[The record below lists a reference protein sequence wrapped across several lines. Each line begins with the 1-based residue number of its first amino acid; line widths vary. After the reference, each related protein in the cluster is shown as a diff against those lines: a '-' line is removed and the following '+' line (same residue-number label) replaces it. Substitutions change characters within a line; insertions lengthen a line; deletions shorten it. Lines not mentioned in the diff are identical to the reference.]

1 MAEKQQK
8 GVAAMEWLGTEGQR
22 IGEWI
27 ETILWAATW
36 LAILVGLM
44 YEVGRRMVVHA
55 MGAVGCLLARSAGRA
70 GRHLLHLPVAVAIL
84 ALGLP
89 SVAVAGQGWWWGSP
103 INPGFDRNTVIQVT
117 GTATQV
123 DIVTRG
129 GPSTLRLETSG
140 ETFTVMLGPGWYLAE
155 LHADIRS
162 GDILTVEGSKMMD
175 RWGQLHLAAARI
187 ANQRTGTVLELR
199 DETGRPRWMGGGP
212 SGRLEP

>member
-1 MAEKQQK
+1 MVAELVMF
-8 GVAAMEWLGTEGQR
+8 GTLIEWLIWGVICVLLLFGLLLR
-22 IGEWI
+22 IGEAIGHVLSW
-27 ETILWAATW
+27 LWRQPSHAHLPHPHVATFLLAGSLAGVMLGVPAAT
-36 LAILVGLM
+36 A
-44 YEVGRRMVVHA
+44 A
-55 MGAVGCLLARSAGRA
+55 
-70 GRHLLHLPVAVAIL
+70 
-84 ALGLP
+84 
-89 SVAVAGQGWWWGSP
+89 QGWWWGSP
-103 INPGFDRNTVIQVT
+103 INPGYDRNTVIQVI
-117 GTATQV
+117 GTVTQV
-123 DIVTRG
+123 NIVPRG

-162 GDILTVEGSKMMD
+162 GDILTVKGSKMMD

>member
-1 MAEKQQK
+1 MESLMMAALVMI
-8 GVAAMEWLGTEGQR
+8 GTLIEWLIWGTICVGLLLGLLLR
-22 IGEWI
+22 IGEAVHHVLSW
-27 ETILWAATW
+27 LWRQPPHPHSAHPHLATF
-36 LAILVGLM
+36 
-44 YEVGRRMVVHA
+44 
-55 MGAVGCLLARSAGRA
+55 LLAGILGWATLVVSAPA
-70 GRHLLHLPVAVAIL
+70 AA
-84 ALGLP
+84 
-89 SVAVAGQGWWWGSP
+89 QGWWWGSP
-103 INPGFDRNTVIQVT
+103 INPGYDRNTVIQVI
-117 GTATQV
+117 GTVTQV
-123 DIVTRG
+123 NIVSRG

>member
-1 MAEKQQK
+1 
-8 GVAAMEWLGTEGQR
+8 MEWLGTEGQR

-27 ETILWAATW
+27 ETILWSATW

-44 YEVGRRMVVHA
+44 YEIGRRMVVHA
-55 MGAVGCLLARSAGRA
+55 MGVVGCLLARSAGRA

-129 GPSTLRLETSG
+129 GPSTLRLETIR
-140 ETFTVMLGPGWYLAE
+140 ETFTVILGPGWYLAE
-155 LHADIRS
+155 LHADLQN
-162 GDILTVEGSKMMD
+162 GDPLVVEGSKMMD
-175 RWGQLHLAAARI
+175 RRENLYLVAARVT
-187 ANQRTGTVLELR
+187 NQRTDTVLELR
-199 DETGRPRWMGGGP
+199 DEAGRPRWIGGGP
-212 SGRLEP
+212 SGRLGR